1 MSPLPSWLQSPPPS
15 LAVDI
20 DARRVTA
27 VVARAVGAGR
37 RVDAHASVAL
47 PPGAV
52 VPSLT
57 VQNIEQPDVVARAVR
72 QAVEQVGGRHRRC
85 ALIVPDTAAKVT
97 LLRFEA
103 VPEQPRDLEQLI
115 RLQLRKALP
124 FPVDQAQVSIVEG
137 RSDEEGHEFVAV
149 AARRDIVAGYEQA
162 CASAGLHAGTVDIS
176 TLNVLNAVLLGDGT
190 QGGHPGD
197 WLLVRVGSEYSSFA
211 IVRGGHVIFFRTR
224 PTDAEENLADVVHQT
239 RMYFEDRLA
248 GQGFSRVLLAGGSES
263 SDTAVLAHELEA
275 RLGASVQAVD
285 VRHAATLGDR
295 VTASPDVLATLAA
308 PVGLVLRER

>member
-15 LAVDI
+15 LAIDI

-27 VVARAVGAGR
+27 VVARPDGM

-52 VPSLT
+52 VASLT
-57 VQNIEQPDVVARAVR
+57 VPNIQQPDVVTGAVR
-72 QAVEQVGGRHRRC
+72 KAVEQVGGRQRRC
-85 ALIVPDTAAKVT
+85 ALVIPDTAAKVT

-124 FPVDQAQVSIVEG
+124 FPVDQAQVSIEEG
-137 RSDEEGHEFVAV
+137 RADGEGREFVVV
-149 AARRDIVAGYEQA
+149 AARRDVVAGYEQV

-176 TLNVLNAVLLGDGT
+176 TVNVLNTVLLADAAR
-190 QGGHPGD
+190 GHDPRD
-197 WLLVRVGSEYSSFA
+197 WLLVRVGAEYSSFA
-211 IVRGGHVIFFRTR
+211 IVREGHVIFFRTR

-248 GQGFSRVLLAGGSES
+248 GEGFDRVLLAGGSES
-263 SDTAVLAHELEA
+263 SDTALLARELEA
-275 RLGASVQAVD
+275 RLGVVVQAVD
-285 VRHAATLGDR
+285 VRQAATLADR
-295 VTASPDVLATLAA
+295 VGQAPDVLAALAA
-308 PVGLVLRER
+308 PVGVVLRER